1 MSTQNVKLRDI
12 TGSGSTDTITTT
24 YAGEFAGDYI
34 SAALLSG
41 NTLANGGI
49 TIKPNVKYQEV
60 IKKLNLSDALTA
72 ATCDFTASA
81 DKISLVERILSPTEL
96 QVNLELCKKDYRSD
110 WEAIQMGISAYDNL
124 PPTFADFLI
133 GQVAAKVA
141 ESIENTIWNG
151 EVGGATGYDLFD
163 GILHKLADATA
174 DIPNGQELTAATIT
188 SSNVID
194 ELGKVVDA
202 IPAALYGSEDLHIYI
217 PQIVHKAYVR
227 TLGGFAVQAFGS
239 GATESAAAVGANGV
253 GGNGTTW
260 YNGQGLTFDGIKLF
274 VANGLP
280 NNKMVAAER
289 SNLFFGTGL
298 QSDLNEVKVIDM
310 ADIDGS
316 QNVRMVM
323 RATAGVEVGVVED
336 VVIYS

>member
-151 EVGGATGYDLFD
+151 EVGGATGYALFD

-217 PQIVHKAYVR
+217 PQNVHKAYVR

-239 GATESAAAVGANGV
+239 GATESAASVGANGV
-253 GGNGTTW
+253 GNNGTTW

>member
-1 MSTQNVKLRDI
+1 MGCGGESVGLHLSCCWASAELSDDQQFSVEA
-12 TGSGSTDTITTT
+12 SGSVAGAIHADRDVVWAVGDDGLWVLGDRRAEEPGECELSAEQESEG
-24 YAGEFAGDYI
+24 AGE
-34 SAALLSG
+34 
-41 NTLANGGI
+41 GI
-49 TIKPNVKYQEV
+49 
-60 IKKLNLSDALTA
+60 
-72 ATCDFTASA
+72 
-81 DKISLVERILSPTEL
+81 R
-96 QVNLELCKKDYRSD
+96 
-110 WEAIQMGISAYDNL
+110 EAEARD
-124 PPTFADFLI
+124 
-133 GQVAAKVA
+133 
-141 ESIENTIWNG
+141 G
-151 EVGGATGYDLFD
+151 EVGGATGYALFD

-174 DIPNGQELTAATIT
+174 DIPDSQEVTGTTIT

-217 PQIVHKAYVR
+217 PQNVHKAYVR
-227 TLGGFAVQAFGS
+227 TLGGFAVQAFGTAGS
-239 GATESAAAVGANGV
+239 ESAAAAVGANGI

-260 YNGQGLTFDGIKLF
+260 YNGQGLTFDGIKMF